1 LAFIN
6 VILPIV
12 IMSVFGFALQKKYR
26 LDLKTVSTVSLYVFL
41 PALVFKT
48 IYETSWNIN
57 YLHIGIYII
66 LLTHGLI
73 LINYLINKLLKNN
86 TKESTAL
93 ILSTSFMNN
102 GNIGVPLALLALGQ
116 VAFEYS
122 VVIMI
127 VHTIFM
133 STTGI
138 YIAAKG
144 KASWKIALKKVLQNP
159 IIHAVYIPILF
170 KLSTF
175 PFPDPLFKS
184 IDFFAQG
191 AIPLIMI
198 TLSMQLAEIQV
209 TKFDWVKTSLALSLR
224 LIISPLLVFFVLS
237 FFSLDPLLEK
247 VMILQA
253 AMPTAAI
260 ITIYALE
267 YDVLPD
273 FVSSITFLSTVFSM
287 ITLSIIL
294 SFMV

>member
-1 LAFIN
+1 MAFIN

-175 PFPDPLFKS
+175 S
-184 IDFFAQG
+184 ICC
-191 AIPLIMI
+191 IL
-198 TLSMQLAEIQV
+198 LSIFQEN
-209 TKFDWVKTSLALSLR
+209 S
-224 LIISPLLVFFVLS
+224 
-237 FFSLDPLLEK
+237 LEK
-247 VMILQA
+247 VFLIEENPESEVILLLPQS
-253 AMPTAAI
+253 I
-260 ITIYALE
+260 
-267 YDVLPD
+267 VLQ
-273 FVSSITFLSTVFSM
+273 
-287 ITLSIIL
+287 
-294 SFMV
+294 